1 MREKSMKTVLIMILL
16 LMLIVLIYF
25 ARILCRKNSVFD
37 EQKNGAGESDRSD
50 GTNRKKFKLR
60 KMHHWEVVT
69 MGLLI
74 YDAMSIA
81 AAYFLALWLRYDCR
95 ISQIYQKY
103 MEAYLKFIPIY
114 IVICI
119 VIFMAAKLYRSIWR
133 FAGYDEMIRVVSVT
147 AITCMIHMA
156 AITIFFERM
165 PITYYIFGA
174 IFQFMFTL
182 MIRFS
187 YRVVLLMRK
196 GKKDGLGEQ
205 NAMMIGAGSAGQI
218 LLKDINKGR
227 KDGYHVCCIIDDNKN
242 KWGRYIAGVPVVGG
256 REDILFNVQ
265 KYHVT
270 QILIAIPSAT
280 AQEKR
285 DILDICKETGCDL
298 KILPSIYQMV
308 SGKISVSQMKDVA
321 VEDLLG
327 RDPIK
332 VDMKE
337 IFEQIEGK
345 TILVTG
351 GGGSIG
357 SELCRQ
363 IASHNPG
370 KLIIFDI
377 YENNVYDIEQELRR
391 KYPELNLLALIGSV
405 RDSRRINWVFET
417 YKPDIVYHAA
427 AHKHVPLME
436 TSPNEAIK
444 NNVVGTY
451 KTAYAALRHGTNRF
465 VLISTDKAVNPTN
478 IMGASKRLCEMVIQ
492 SMDEISRSGRVDLLP
507 FLHAH
512 ADSEDL
518 NPKELFQKHTEWKNA
533 NQDKK
538 GRTEFVAVRFGN
550 VLGSNGS
557 VIPLFKKQ
565 IAAGGPVTVTHP
577 DIIRYF
583 MTIPEA
589 VSLVLQAGTYAGGG
603 EIFVLDMGEPVK
615 IDTLARNLIK
625 LSGYKPDVDIKISY
639 TGLRQGEKLYE
650 EKLMAEEGMKRTN
663 NKLIHIGQPIPF
675 NIEVFLKQL
684 EELAY
689 ASYNNCDDIVERV
702 EEIVPT
708 FHPVGAKPTGKE
720 MPISKMA
727 ELTQNAVAEAA
738 AVRET
743 GI

>member
-1 MREKSMKTVLIMILL
+1 MKIVLIMMLL

-25 ARILCRKNSVFD
+25 ARILCSKHSIFD
-37 EQKNGAGESDRSD
+37 EQKKDIAESDHDDERN
-50 GTNRKKFKLR
+50 GKKFRLR
-60 KMHHWEVVT
+60 KLHHWEIVT
-69 MGLLI
+69 LGLLI

-81 AAYFLALWLRYDCR
+81 TAYFLALWLRYDCR
-95 ISQIYQKY
+95 ISQIDQNY

-119 VIFMAAKLYRSIWR
+119 VIFMVAKLYRSIWR

-147 AITCMIHMA
+147 AITCIIHTV

-196 GKKDGLGEQ
+196 GKKDGLGDH

-218 LLKDINKGR
+218 LLKDINNGR
-227 KDGYHVCCIIDDNKN
+227 KDGYRVCCIIDDNKN

-265 KYHVT
+265 KYHIT

-337 IFEQIEGK
+337 IFKQIEGK

-370 KLIIFDI
+370 RLIIFDI

-451 KTAYAALRHGTNRF
+451 KTAYAALRHGTKRF

-518 NPKELFQKHTEWKNA
+518 NPKELFQKHIEWKNT
-533 NQDKK
+533 NQNTK

-625 LSGYKPDVDIKISY
+625 LSGYKPDVDIKIAY

-689 ASYNNCDDIVERV
+689 ASYNNCDDIVEIV
-702 EEIVPT
+702 ENIVPT

-720 MPISKMA
+720 MPMSKMA
-727 ELTQNAVAEAA
+727 ELIGDAMKEVAVT
-738 AVRET
+738 REKR
-743 GI
+743 